1 MAIINRSLDV
11 SEQQYTVGKSVN
23 GTATGAEYVLAIIPD
38 SVQIMQAKSY
48 ALGLSGAPTAQL
60 QLARFIE
67 GAGATV
73 INVGSA
79 LTQVAYGTSGLQSFD
94 LGATPVY
101 AQAGDVLQVA
111 SGGTNAALT
120 DMAVEVVLKSLQ
132 DYKSWF

>member
-11 SEQQYTVGKSVN
+11 SEQQYTVAKSVN
-23 GTATGAEYVLAIIPD
+23 GTATGAKYVLGIIPD

-60 QLARFIE
+60 QLARFIP

-73 INVGSA
+73 INIGSA
-79 LTQVAYGTSGLQSFD
+79 LTHVAFGTSGLQSFA
-94 LGATPVY
+94 LGSSPIY
-101 AQAGDVLQVA
+101 AKAGDVLQVA
-111 SGGTNAALT
+111 SAGTNAALT
-120 DMAVEVVLKSLQ
+120 DLAVEVVLKSLQ